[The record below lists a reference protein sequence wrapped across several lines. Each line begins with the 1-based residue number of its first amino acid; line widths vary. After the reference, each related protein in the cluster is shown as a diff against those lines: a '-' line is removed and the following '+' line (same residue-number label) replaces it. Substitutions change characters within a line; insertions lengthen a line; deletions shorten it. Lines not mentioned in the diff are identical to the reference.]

1 MTRLLLHLDSLK
13 KIACIV
19 LIVLVSNIGFSQ
31 NQNALIH
38 LKNGRT
44 LQGYVDITNSGNI
57 KYSVN
62 EESKEQKTFTYKDVK
77 QLDLFHN
84 EDIIVF
90 LYKNINDLSKS
101 PDFKLMEVIL
111 LGKVSLYRVHNFGS
125 YDGGG
130 VPYNNQGFSYGGSGN
145 YGGRYSINN
154 YYVSKNGGITE
165 KLATTGTLFTK
176 SFKKSASEYFS
187 DCPEL
192 VQKIQDYTFTKKDI
206 EQMVLF
212 YNESCGSL

>member
-1 MTRLLLHLDSLK
+1 MAQFLSHFDSLK
-13 KIACIV
+13 KIACII

-31 NQNALIH
+31 SQNALVH

-57 KYSVN
+57 KYSVDQ
-62 EESKEQKTFTYKDVK
+62 ESKEQKTYTHKEVR
-77 QLDLFHN
+77 QLDLFHHDN
-84 EDIIVF
+84 IIVF
-90 LYKNINDLSKS
+90 LYKNVKDNTQA
-101 PDFKLMEVIL
+101 PDYKLMEVLL

-130 VPYNNQGFSYGGSGN
+130 ISYNNQGFSYGGSGN

-154 YYVSKNGGITE
+154 YYVSKDNGIVE

-176 SFKKSASEYFS
+176 NFKTSASKYFS

-206 EQMVLF
+206 EEIVLF